1 MCCPKSRCS
10 CSPSAAK
17 IAWATA
23 TSRSTIGRS
32 VRSARCGRTSPA
44 CSISTSATAR
54 ARRRRWARPSI
65 ARSRKKSCCSLA
77 VSDDSPPASI
87 DDAIAAF
94 NRGAYFEAAEMF
106 ESASRAAGD
115 DHELKALIVAFNQI
129 AAALHLRFERGG
141 RQASINLMSQAML
154 ALDDLKPAR
163 AGVDVERLC
172 AELAAYTEEVRATP
186 RDERDGLKHRARI
199 FLERRRAPKI
209 NRR

>member
-1 MCCPKSRCS
+1 
-10 CSPSAAK
+10 
-17 IAWATA
+17 
-23 TSRSTIGRS
+23 
-32 VRSARCGRTSPA
+32 
-44 CSISTSATAR
+44 
-54 ARRRRWARPSI
+54 
-65 ARSRKKSCCSLA
+65 

-106 ESASRAAGD
+106 ESASHAAGD
-115 DHELKALIVAFNQI
+115 DHELQALIVAFNQI

>member
-1 MCCPKSRCS
+1 
-10 CSPSAAK
+10 
-17 IAWATA
+17 
-23 TSRSTIGRS
+23 
-32 VRSARCGRTSPA
+32 
-44 CSISTSATAR
+44 
-54 ARRRRWARPSI
+54 
-65 ARSRKKSCCSLA
+65 

-87 DDAIAAF
+87 DEAIAAF

-106 ESASRAAGD
+106 ETAARAAD
-115 DHELKALIVAFNQI
+115 IDNDLKALIVAFNQI

-163 AGVDVERLC
+163 GGVDVERLC
-172 AELAAYTEEVRATP
+172 LELAAYTEEVRATP
-186 RDERDGLKHRARI
+186 RGERDGLKHRARI

>member
-1 MCCPKSRCS
+1 MSHE
-10 CSPSAAK
+10 
-17 IAWATA
+17 
-23 TSRSTIGRS
+23 
-32 VRSARCGRTSPA
+32 
-44 CSISTSATAR
+44 
-54 ARRRRWARPSI
+54 
-65 ARSRKKSCCSLA
+65 
-77 VSDDSPPASI
+77 DDSLPASI

-106 ESASRAAGD
+106 ETASHAAGID
-115 DHELKALIVAFNQI
+115 DDLTALIVALNQI

-141 RQASINLMSQAML
+141 RQASINLMSQAMI
-154 ALDDLKPAR
+154 ALDDLKPTR
-163 AGVDVERLC
+163 RGLDVERLC

>member
-1 MCCPKSRCS
+1 
-10 CSPSAAK
+10 
-17 IAWATA
+17 
-23 TSRSTIGRS
+23 
-32 VRSARCGRTSPA
+32 
-44 CSISTSATAR
+44 
-54 ARRRRWARPSI
+54 
-65 ARSRKKSCCSLA
+65 LA